1 MIWLYVL
8 YICRSCELLDQCG
21 FENERRR
28 KGARPGVQRPATGT
42 QEFKDTLVLG
52 QGCRHSGAALQSQ
65 VVRLGQEKQ
74 QEACVCA
81 EQRRVNSTL

>member
-1 MIWLYVL
+1 MVWLYVL

-42 QEFKDTLVLG
+42 QGIQGHLG
-52 QGCRHSGAALQSQ
+52 AGAGLPAQWGSSAESGSEVGSGKAARSLC
-65 VVRLGQEKQ
+65 VR
-74 QEACVCA
+74 
-81 EQRRVNSTL
+81 